1 MQSFSWL
8 DAFWGIVSLIER
20 KNKRNKFTAMWA
32 KNNNLDRPYLN
43 YVQFHKQTLEA
54 RTDLFALMD
63 SDLPELLV

>member
-1 MQSFSWL
+1 
-8 DAFWGIVSLIER
+8 
-20 KNKRNKFTAMWA
+20 MWA